1 MGGLPSESKVT
12 RCTSATVAGQPTAGE
27 HPRRPVPDHERRR
40 GGDLAHLRP
49 GAISRSPTAPRVVPT
64 PAATPPLQHLRSA
77 LNAGPFSGE
86 PRPRSILS
94 RQRPAPGGV
103 VVWGGPLPRSPINW
117 IRDVDLKLGRQ
128 FRGPLRGLVRPLD
141 ACASVVAG
149 RCAIGCE
156 CLGGFVFGGLTTTLW
171 KSLRAAEGRSS
182 PTAWCARTIRATAEA
197 SRGCVRRSLGIG
209 RPAFARER
217 REGGATCTHACYKQV
232 A

>member
-86 PRPRSILS
+86 PRPRSIVS
-94 RQRPAPGGV
+94 RQRPPLAVSSCGV
-103 VVWGGPLPRSPINW
+103 VH
-117 IRDVDLKLGRQ
+117 
-128 FRGPLRGLVRPLD
+128 
-141 ACASVVAG
+141 
-149 RCAIGCE
+149 
-156 CLGGFVFGGLTTTLW
+156 CLGHRSTGSAMSTLSLGANFAGLCGGW
-171 KSLRAAEGRSS
+171 
-182 PTAWCARTIRATAEA
+182 
-197 SRGCVRRSLGIG
+197 CVR
-209 RPAFARER
+209 
-217 REGGATCTHACYKQV
+217 
-232 A
+232 